1 MNPAF
6 HIAQK
11 IPMFS
16 ELDPKNI
23 VDTSLRLKSRI
34 AERFPGSSLS
44 TVAQEL
50 CDVAQA
56 AAEVGDW
63 LAKPIYPV
71 RILVGIAIA
80 VLVSVVV
87 VALAVTRID
96 LGNVAFS
103 ESVQGIEALINDF
116 VFVGIAV
123 YFLVGV
129 EARIKRHRA
138 LKQLR
143 VLRSFAHIVDLH
155 QLTKDPER
163 LPTHDGDNTASSPKR
178 DMSPFL
184 LARYL
189 DYSSEMLALVSKI
202 AAIYVQRFDDAETM
216 NAASDIE
223 NLTVGL
229 SRKIWQKISILDRIN
244 ERTS

>member
-1 MNPAF
+1 
-6 HIAQK
+6 
-11 IPMFS
+11 MFR

-34 AERFPGSSLS
+34 AERFPRSSLS
-44 TVAQEL
+44 MVAEEL
-50 CDVAQA
+50 CNVAQA

-63 LAKPIYPV
+63 LARPMYWI

-80 VLVSVVV
+80 VLVSVVG
-87 VALAVTRID
+87 VALTVTRID
-96 LGNVAFS
+96 FGNVPFND
-103 ESVQGIEALINDF
+103 SVQGIESLVNDF
-116 VFVGIAV
+116 VFVGLAV
-123 YFLVGV
+123 YFLLGV

-163 LPTHDGDNTASSPKR
+163 LPVKGGSSTPSSPKR
-178 DMSPFL
+178 EMSPFL

-189 DYSSEMLALVSKI
+189 DYSSEMLSLVSKI
-202 AAIYVQRFDDAETM
+202 AAIYVQRFDDAQTLEV
-216 NAASDIE
+216 ASNIE
-223 NLTVGL
+223 DLTVGL
-229 SRKIWQKISILDRIN
+229 SHKIWQKISILDRIA
-244 ERTS
+244 ERVG

>member
-1 MNPAF
+1 
-6 HIAQK
+6 
-11 IPMFS
+11 MFS
-16 ELDPKNI
+16 QLDPKNI

-63 LAKPIYPV
+63 LAKPIYAV
-71 RILVGIAIA
+71 RIFVGIAIA
-80 VLVSVVV
+80 VLVSLVGIT
-87 VALAVTRID
+87 LTMTRIEF
-96 LGNVAFS
+96 GNVPFS
-103 ESVQGIEALINDF
+103 DSAQGIEALINDF

-123 YFLVGV
+123 YFAVGV

-163 LPTHDGDNTASSPKR
+163 LPTKGGINTSSSPRR
-178 DMSPFL
+178 DLSPFL

-202 AAIYVQRFDDAETM
+202 AAVYVQRFDDAETM

-229 SRKIWQKISILDRIN
+229 SHKIWQKISILDRIA
-244 ERTS
+244 ERTG

>member
-1 MNPAF
+1 
-6 HIAQK
+6 
-11 IPMFS
+11 MFS
-16 ELDPKNI
+16 ELDPRNI
-23 VDTSLRLKSRI
+23 VDTSLRLKSRVV
-34 AERFPGSSLS
+34 ERFPGSSLS
-44 TVAQEL
+44 TVAEEL
-50 CDVAQA
+50 CDVAKA

-63 LAKPIYPV
+63 LAKPFYSV
-71 RILVGIAIA
+71 RILVGVAIGA
-80 VLVSVVV
+80 LVSLVVF
-87 VALAVTRID
+87 ALVVTRID
-96 LGNVAFS
+96 LGTVPFS
-103 ESVQGIEALINDF
+103 DSVQSVEALINDF

-123 YFLVGV
+123 YFLVGI

-143 VLRSFAHIVDLH
+143 ILRSFAHIIDLH

-163 LPTHDGDNTASSPKR
+163 LPAAGGNSTASSPKR

-189 DYSSEMLALVSKI
+189 DYASEMLALVSTI

-223 NLTVGL
+223 ILTVGL
-229 SRKIWQKISILDRIN
+229 SRKIWQKITILDRIA
-244 ERTS
+244 ERTR

>member
-1 MNPAF
+1 M
-6 HIAQK
+6 
-11 IPMFS
+11 
-16 ELDPKNI
+16 
-23 VDTSLRLKSRI
+23 
-34 AERFPGSSLS
+34 
-44 TVAQEL
+44 
-50 CDVAQA
+50 AQA

-71 RILVGIAIA
+71 RIFIGVAIA
-80 VLVSVVV
+80 MLVAAVGF
-87 VALAVTRID
+87 ALAVTPIEF
-96 LGNVAFS
+96 GNVPFS
-103 ESVQGIEALINDF
+103 DSVQGVESLINDF
-116 VFVGIAV
+116 VFIGIAI
-123 YFLVGV
+123 YFLIGV

-163 LPTHDGDNTASSPKR
+163 LPANGGRNTASSPKR
-178 DMSPFL
+178 DMTPFM

-202 AAIYVQRFDDAETM
+202 AAIYVQRFDDVQTM

-229 SRKIWQKISILDRIN
+229 SHKIWQKISILDRIT

>member
-1 MNPAF
+1 
-6 HIAQK
+6 
-11 IPMFS
+11 MFS

-71 RILVGIAIA
+71 RILVGVAIA
-80 VLVSVVV
+80 MLVAAVGF
-87 VALAVTRID
+87 ALAVTRIEF
-96 LGNVAFS
+96 GNVPFS
-103 ESVQGIEALINDF
+103 DSVQGLEALINEF
-116 VFVGIAV
+116 VFIGIAL
-123 YFLVGV
+123 YFLFGI

-143 VLRSFAHIVDLH
+143 VLRSLAHIVDLH

-163 LPTHDGDNTASSPKR
+163 LPTQGGSNTTSSPKR
-178 DMSPFL
+178 DMTPFL

-202 AAIYVQRFDDAETM
+202 AAIYVQRFDDAQTM
-216 NAASDIE
+216 DAASDIE

-229 SRKIWQKISILDRIN
+229 SQKIWQKISILDRIA
-244 ERTS
+244 ERRTG

>member
-1 MNPAF
+1 
-6 HIAQK
+6 
-11 IPMFS
+11 MFS
-16 ELDPKNI
+16 ELDPKYI
-23 VDTSLRLKSRI
+23 VDTSLRLKTRI
-34 AERFPGSSLS
+34 TERFPGSSLGN
-44 TVAQEL
+44 VAQEL
-50 CDVAQA
+50 CAVAQA

-63 LAKPIYPV
+63 LAKPIYV
-71 RILVGIAIA
+71 IRILVGIA
-80 VLVSVVV
+80 V
-87 VALAVTRID
+87 VALVSSVGAALTITRVEF
-96 LGNVAFS
+96 GNVPFS
-103 ESVQGIEALINDF
+103 DSVQGIEALINDF
-116 VFVGIAV
+116 IFVGIAV
-123 YFLVGV
+123 YFAIGI

-163 LPTHDGDNTASSPKR
+163 LPTKGGDSTASSPKR

-202 AAIYVQRFDDAETM
+202 AAVYVQRFDDAETM

-229 SRKIWQKISILDRIN
+229 SHKIWQKIAILDRIA
-244 ERTS
+244 ERTG

>member
-1 MNPAF
+1 MY
-6 HIAQK
+6 
-11 IPMFS
+11 S
-16 ELDPKNI
+16 ELDPRNI
-23 VDTSLRLKSRI
+23 VETSLRLKSRI
-34 AERFPGSSLS
+34 VERFPGSNLG

-56 AAEVGDW
+56 AAQVGDW
-63 LAKPIYPV
+63 IAKPIYAV

-80 VLVSVVV
+80 ALVSL
-87 VALAVTRID
+87 VAFALVITRID
-96 LGNVAFS
+96 LGNVPFS
-103 ESVQGIEALINDF
+103 DSVQSIEALINDF

-123 YFLVGV
+123 YFLVGI

-143 VLRSFAHIVDLH
+143 ILRSFAHIIDLH

-163 LPTHDGDNTASSPKR
+163 LPAIGGNSTASSPQR

-184 LARYL
+184 VARYL
-189 DYSSEMLALVSKI
+189 DYASEMLALVSTI

-223 NLTVGL
+223 ILTVGL
-229 SRKIWQKISILDRIN
+229 SRKIWQKITILDRIA
-244 ERTS
+244 ERTP

>member
-1 MNPAF
+1 MY
-6 HIAQK
+6 
-11 IPMFS
+11 S
-16 ELDPKNI
+16 ELDPRNI

-34 AERFPGSSLS
+34 SERFPSSSLS

-63 LAKPIYPV
+63 IAKPIYAV
-71 RILVGIAIA
+71 RVLVGIAIA
-80 VLVSVVV
+80 ALVSLVVF
-87 VALAVTRID
+87 ALVITRID
-96 LGNVAFS
+96 LGNVPFS
-103 ESVQGIEALINDF
+103 ESVQGVEALINDF

-123 YFLVGV
+123 YFLVGI

-143 VLRSFAHIVDLH
+143 ILRSFAHIIDLH

-163 LPTHDGDNTASSPKR
+163 LPSVGGNSTASSPKR
-178 DMSPFL
+178 DLSPFM

-189 DYSSEMLALVSKI
+189 DYSSEMLALVSTI
-202 AAIYVQRFDDAETM
+202 AAIYVQRFDDAQTM

-229 SRKIWQKISILDRIN
+229 SRKIWQKITILDRIA
-244 ERTS
+244 ERTG

>member
-1 MNPAF
+1 
-6 HIAQK
+6 
-11 IPMFS
+11 MFS
-16 ELDPKNI
+16 ELDPRNI
-23 VDTSLRLKSRI
+23 VDTSLRLKSRVV
-34 AERFPGSSLS
+34 ERFPGSSLS

-50 CDVAQA
+50 CDVAKA

-63 LAKPIYPV
+63 IAQPIYAV

-80 VLVSVVV
+80 ALLSLVGFALV
-87 VALAVTRID
+87 VARID
-96 LGNVAFS
+96 LGNVPFS
-103 ESVQGIEALINDF
+103 DSVQSVESLINDF
-116 VFVGIAV
+116 VFVGIAI
-123 YFLVGV
+123 YFLVGI

-143 VLRSFAHIVDLH
+143 ILRSFAHIIDLH

-163 LPTHDGDNTASSPKR
+163 LPSIGGDNTASSPRR

-189 DYSSEMLALVSKI
+189 DYASEMLALVSTI

-223 NLTVGL
+223 ILTVGL
-229 SRKIWQKISILDRIN
+229 SRKIWQKITILDRIA
-244 ERTS
+244 ERTR